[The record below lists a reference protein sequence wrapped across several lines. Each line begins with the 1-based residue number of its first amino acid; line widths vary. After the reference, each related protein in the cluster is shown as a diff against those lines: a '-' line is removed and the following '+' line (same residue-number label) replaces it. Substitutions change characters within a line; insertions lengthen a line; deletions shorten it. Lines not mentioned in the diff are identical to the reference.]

1 MSLFPFVR
9 AASVAFLLS
18 ISAAAQAQYTAGP
31 TGFSTTPLPD
41 MPADAPNFLTN
52 GSFEATTGPSITG
65 WTFAPNPP
73 VPMFC
78 TEPATQFQSV
88 SGPVLTDQGQPIQG
102 RSGSNVLILS
112 ACEWLP
118 TATATVTGVTPGR
131 RYVLEFR
138 MWMLTTRGQQSINP
152 VVFVDQETRRMWWQE
167 QRVNQGN
174 GAVETVFTDRLRGGY
189 TTGFQSNNVS
199 GVFRKVEYIPQSLPA
214 MIRFRFTAEGGMSG
228 NFAPMRVAIDSV
240 RVVDTTS
247 TPPTNV
253 TLEPPVVT
261 DPTTSNPSVN
271 GTLTLSPTSGPNGLN
286 GVFSSSG
293 RAGRVLQYNA
303 PAGHRSDGGELS
315 DSSTIRP

>member
-1 MSLFPFVR
+1 M
-9 AASVAFLLS
+9 
-18 ISAAAQAQYTAGP
+18 
-31 TGFSTTPLPD
+31 GFSTLPLPD
-41 MPADAPNFLTN
+41 MPADAPNFLAN
-52 GSFEATTGPSITG
+52 GSFEEPAGGGGAIVPG
-65 WTFAPNPP
+65 WSFKPNAPAGMFCQEPP
-73 VPMFC
+73 VQAQVV
-78 TEPATQFQSV
+78 T
-88 SGPVLTDQGQPIQG
+88 GPVLTDQGQPIQG
-102 RSGSNVLILS
+102 RTGNSVLVLS
-112 ACEWLP
+112 ACDWMP
-118 TATATVTGVTPGR
+118 DATATVNGVVPGK

-138 MWMLTTRGQQSINP
+138 IWMLTTRGQQQINP
-152 VVFVDQETRRMWWQE
+152 IVFIDQETRSMWWQE

-199 GVFRKVEYIPQSLPA
+199 GVFRKVEYIPQRLPA
-214 MIRFRFTAEGGMSG
+214 MIRFRFTSEGGMSG

-247 TPPTNV
+247 TPPTSV
-253 TLEPPVVT
+253 TLDPPVVT

-271 GTLTLSPTSGPNGLN
+271 GTLTLSPSSGPNGLN